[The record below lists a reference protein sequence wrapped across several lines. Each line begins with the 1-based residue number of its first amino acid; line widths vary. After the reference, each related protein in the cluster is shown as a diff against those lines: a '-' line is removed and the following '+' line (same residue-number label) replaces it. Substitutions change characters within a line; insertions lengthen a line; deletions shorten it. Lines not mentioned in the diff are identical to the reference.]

1 MFKEVNCFDD
11 IAGEGRDTFFSKEEI
26 DMLEHIEELER
37 VDRVKGVTND
47 NRHRFNSG
55 RGKRDE
61 TGTFADELRR
71 AMSIPKKVTT
81 PVKKISVPEA
91 YELEITSSG
100 THSLFYMSG
109 LSLDRLLA

>member
-1 MFKEVNCFDD
+1 MFDHAEK
-11 IAGEGRDTFFSKEEI
+11 I
-26 DMLEHIEELER
+26 ER
-37 VDRVKGVTND
+37 VARVKGVTND
-47 NRHRFNSG
+47 NRQRFNSG
-55 RGKRDE
+55 RGRRDE

-71 AMSIPKKVTT
+71 AMNVPKKT
-81 PVKKISVPEA
+81 PVKKVAVPEA

>member
-1 MFKEVNCFDD
+1 ML
-11 IAGEGRDTFFSKEEI
+11 EEI
-26 DMLEHIEELER
+26 KKIER

-55 RGKRDE
+55 RGRRDE

-71 AMSIPKKVTT
+71 AMNIPKKVT
-81 PVKKISVPEA
+81 PVKKTAIPEA